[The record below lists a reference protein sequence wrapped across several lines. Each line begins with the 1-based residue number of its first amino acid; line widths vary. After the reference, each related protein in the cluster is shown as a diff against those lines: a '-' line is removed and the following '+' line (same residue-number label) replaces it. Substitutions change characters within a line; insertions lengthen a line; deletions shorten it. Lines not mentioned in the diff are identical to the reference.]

1 MVRESL
7 LTVSN
12 VAPLVDSIE
21 IAQIFI
27 KCSPTV
33 DFINWDFLNE
43 YLFGVR
49 LGDRTLLLPHVLPFD
64 LTDFKECVLFDL
76 LRVSWSRTQTLLWVA
91 IQQSNQ
97 EISSLIREEFR
108 ELKGTCLDIRVQ
120 LVFVV

>member
-33 DFINWDFLNE
+33 DFINWDFLNQ
-43 YLFGVR
+43 YLFSVR

-76 LRVSWSRTQTLLWVA
+76 L
-91 IQQSNQ
+91 
-97 EISSLIREEFR
+97 
-108 ELKGTCLDIRVQ
+108 
-120 LVFVV
+120 